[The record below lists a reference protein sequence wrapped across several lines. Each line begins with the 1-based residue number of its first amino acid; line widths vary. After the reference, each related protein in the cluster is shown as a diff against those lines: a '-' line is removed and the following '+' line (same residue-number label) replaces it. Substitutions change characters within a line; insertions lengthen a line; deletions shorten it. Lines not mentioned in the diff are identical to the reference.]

1 MKAYELEKS
10 IGSNGWYFVRQT
22 GSHKI
27 YKHETISGII
37 VIPFHGSKDL
47 PKGTE
52 ISILKKAG
60 LKNNMIQLTAII
72 ERNDDAFLHI

>member
-47 PKGTE
+47 PRIQRFTKGDRNQYFEESRT
-52 ISILKKAG
+52 KK
-60 LKNNMIQLTAII
+60 II
-72 ERNDDAFLHI
+72 